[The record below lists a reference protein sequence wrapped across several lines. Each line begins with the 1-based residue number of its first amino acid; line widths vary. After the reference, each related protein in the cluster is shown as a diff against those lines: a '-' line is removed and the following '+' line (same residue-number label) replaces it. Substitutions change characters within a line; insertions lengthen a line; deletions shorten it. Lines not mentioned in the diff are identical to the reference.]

1 MKKIKKIARVSLG
14 IWLVF
19 GAGAALSGEE
29 AKPMTLTVD
38 QAVDLALENN
48 IQLTSAGID
57 LRMKKRDADFAWN
70 SFLPSVQAT
79 GTLFRSNMS
88 EMTVNNYQVVM
99 GSYVVPVPMTVELE
113 EKDRWRAMAGLS
125 ATLNLNIALFDGL
138 KATRQG
144 YEAGE
149 ISWLQAKQQTEQN
162 VKKAFYGILIQEEAL
177 RLAKEKL
184 ATSEERL
191 RQAQTNFRNGLVP
204 ELAYLQAQLGV
215 ETQKPSIK
223 ESELGLTQNK
233 AMFVFLIGLPIGTEV
248 ELSGSIN
255 PSISDLDADELVKN
269 HLADRLDLQALRKNT
284 ELLKTQVRATKFQ
297 LYTPSL
303 SLSQSFSPALS
314 AIDADWLNADNW
326 TDSSGGF
333 SATLAF
339 NLTNALPFSAQGQ
352 NLRDL
357 KDSVAKLE
365 LTWKQAADNAEL
377 EIRNLVR
384 KLEKSSASIE
394 AMNLNVKIAQKA
406 YSLSEQGYRAGTVEW
421 LDLKDAENTLMQAQL
436 GLLSEEFTYLS
447 TRLDLE
453 AAINAKLD

>member
-1 MKKIKKIARVSLG
+1 MSKIKMIARAALG
-14 IWLVF
+14 VWLV
-19 GAGAALSGEE
+19 AGAAAALTGEE
-29 AKPMTLTVD
+29 AASKATEPKPVTLTVD

-79 GTLFRSNMS
+79 GTLFRSNLG
-88 EMTVNNYQVVM
+88 EMTVTTLA
-99 GSYVVPVPMTVELE
+99 GPMKVELE

-125 ATLNLNIALFDGL
+125 ATLNLNLALFDGL

-149 ISWLQAKQQTEQN
+149 ISWLQAKQQTAQN

-255 PSISDLDADELVKN
+255 PSISDLDADELVKT
-269 HLADRLDLQALRKNT
+269 HLADRLDLQALRKNA

-314 AIDADWLNADNW
+314 AIDADWLNGDNW

-339 NLTNALPFSAQGQ
+339 NLTNALPFSSQGQ

-357 KDSVAKLE
+357 KDSVAKLD

-384 KLEKSSASIE
+384 KLDKSSASIE

-453 AAINAKLD
+453 TAINAKLD